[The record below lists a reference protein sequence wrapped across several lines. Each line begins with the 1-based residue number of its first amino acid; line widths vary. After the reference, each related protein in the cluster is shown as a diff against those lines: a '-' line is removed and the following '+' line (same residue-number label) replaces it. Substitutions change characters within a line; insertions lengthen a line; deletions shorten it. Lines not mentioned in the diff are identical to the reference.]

1 LIREIKFLSQL
12 SSHSQ
17 FVSLQETFFSST
29 GDVFMA
35 FEYMDADLAGV
46 LQTPVTLNEAH
57 VKCIMKQIVRR
68 ICDVFSFFFF

>member
-1 LIREIKFLSQL
+1 
-12 SSHSQ
+12 
-17 FVSLQETFFSST
+17 
-29 GDVFMA
+29 MA